1 MLLET
6 DDIFPREKTFLN
18 YAEGMQKKVWVPF
31 IILGDIKYIRR
42 IEYINQP
49 HKEIETGRNYFEF
62 MTNLK

>member
-1 MLLET
+1 M
-6 DDIFPREKTFLN
+6 N
-18 YAEGMQKKVWVPF
+18 AEEGLGSIF